1 MFRILATVG
10 LLLALALC
18 APVAEAAKIYQLA
31 NATVYLKDGTTD
43 RYSGLTKLSMPH
55 KTDALQRVENAYTKN
70 QKKAGEIPWASVDSV
85 VMWLPTRPDC
95 RYTFVFVPKYGWC
108 ALLDKTAQSAAYFY
122 SGGGYRI
129 RPDGGLWF
137 YNDRKLI
144 VDHDGKTS
152 DLKNPYDM
160 KPDKFAAKLAGISG
174 GDTGLEA
181 RLKYLLGREYP
192 DNYVRVVKMNG
203 DTIYG
208 YLHNDTKTIAKN
220 LFSKS
225 GTLLQYINISE
236 EPDSKRTRYSADEVS
251 EIRWFDSNIAPNTR
265 VSMPVNA
272 PRMFK
277 AKNYTRGFTW
287 LWDRR
292 PAGSIIK
299 YEVWETSGGRNP
311 VSRLVPVVSVYFEG
325 ARGAY
330 MLFSNGSVSLALL
343 YHYMKDAAPEFHKML
358 KEYYGDSPDAKAH
371 CNELRD
377 NPSTILDLYEE
388 YLKTHDY
395 IDDRPDVK
403 VSDDEKDADKDAPKE

>member
-1 MFRILATVG
+1 MFRKLVTGG
-10 LLLALALC
+10 LLLASALC
-18 APVAEAAKIYQLA
+18 APIAEAAKIYQLVD
-31 NATVYLKDGTTD
+31 ATVYLKDGQTAQ
-43 RYSGLTKLSMPH
+43 YNGETKLSMPN
-55 KTDALQRVENAYTKN
+55 KNDALQRVENAYTKL
-70 QKKAGEIPWASVDSV
+70 QKKAGEIPSATVDSV
-85 VMWLPTRPDC
+85 VMWLPTRPDS

-108 ALLDKTAQSAAYFY
+108 TLLAKTAQSTAYLY
-122 SGGGYRI
+122 SEGGYRI

-137 YNDRKLI
+137 FDTKKLI
-144 VDHDGKTS
+144 VDRDGKKT

-160 KPDKFAAKLAGISG
+160 KPDKFALKLAEISG

-181 RLKYLLGREYP
+181 RLKYLLGREHP

-208 YLHNDTKTIAKN
+208 YLHDDAKTIAKN

-236 EPDSKRTRYSADEVS
+236 EPDSKRTRYSADDIS
-251 EIRWFDSNIAPNTR
+251 EIRWFDNNIAPNTR
-265 VSMPVNA
+265 VSMSVNA

-292 PAGSIIK
+292 PAGCIVK

-311 VSRLVPVVSVYFEG
+311 ISRLVPVVSVYFEG
-325 ARGAY
+325 ARGAF
-330 MLFSNGSVSLALL
+330 MLYSNNSVSFALL
-343 YHYMKDAAPEFHKML
+343 FHYMKDAAPEFHKML

-371 CNELRD
+371 CNELKD
-377 NPSTILDLYEE
+377 NPSRILDLYEE

-403 VSDDEKDADKDAPKE
+403 VSDEEKEDNKNAKKE

>member
-1 MFRILATVG
+1 MFRKLATVG

-18 APVAEAAKIYQLA
+18 APIAEAAKLHQLVDG
-31 NATVYLKDGTTD
+31 TVYLKNGTSD
-43 RYSGLTKLSMPH
+43 QYSGLTKLSMPF
-55 KTDALQRVENAYTKN
+55 KNDALQRVENAYTKN
-70 QKKAGEIPWASVDSV
+70 QKKAAEIPSATVDSV
-85 VMWLPTRPDC
+85 VMWLPTRPDS

-108 ALLDKTAQSAAYFY
+108 ELLDKTARSTAYFY

-137 YNDRKLI
+137 YDDRKLI

-152 DLKNPYDM
+152 ALKNPYDM
-160 KPDKFAAKLAGISG
+160 NPDKFAAKLAEISG
-174 GDTGLEA
+174 GDTGLES
-181 RLKYLLGREYP
+181 RLKYLLGREHP
-192 DNYVRVVKMNG
+192 GNYVRVVKMNG

-208 YLHNDTKTIAKN
+208 YLHDDAKTVAKN

-236 EPDSKRTRYSADEVS
+236 EPDSKRTRYSADDVS
-251 EIRWFDSNIAPNTR
+251 EIRWFDNNIAPNTR
-265 VSMPVNA
+265 VSMSVNA

-299 YEVWETSGGRNP
+299 YEVWETSGGRNSI
-311 VSRLVPVVSVYFEG
+311 SRLVPVVSVYFEG
-325 ARGAY
+325 AKGAY
-330 MLFSNGSVSLALL
+330 TLIHNGSVSFALL
-343 YHYMKDAAPEFHKML
+343 YNYMKDAAPEFHKML

-371 CNELRD
+371 GNELKD
-377 NPSTILDLYEE
+377 NPSIILDLYEE

-403 VSDDEKDADKDAPKE
+403 VSDDDKDDNKNAKKE

>member
-1 MFRILATVG
+1 MFRKLATG
-10 LLLALALC
+10 WLLLASAMC
-18 APVAEAAKIYQLA
+18 APIAEAAKIYQLA
-31 NATVYLKDGTTD
+31 DATVYLKDGTTD
-43 RYSGLTKLSMPH
+43 QYSGATKLSMPH
-55 KTDALQRVENAYTKN
+55 KNDALQRVENAYTKK
-70 QKKAGEIPWASVDSV
+70 QKKVAEIPSANVDSV
-85 VMWLPTRPDC
+85 VMWLPTQPQT

-108 ALLDKTAQSAAYFY
+108 TLLDKTAQSSTYLY
-122 SGGGYRI
+122 SEGGYRI

-137 YNDRKLI
+137 YDTQKLI
-144 VDHDGKTS
+144 VARDGKTY
-152 DLKNPYDM
+152 DLKNPYGM
-160 KPDKFAAKLAGISG
+160 KPDKFAQKLAEISG
-174 GDTGLEA
+174 GDTLLEA

-208 YLHNDTKTIAKN
+208 YLHNDAKTVAKN

-225 GTLLQYINISE
+225 GSLLQYINISE
-236 EPDSKRTRYSADEVS
+236 EPDSKGTRYSADDVS
-251 EIRWFDSNIAPNTR
+251 EIRWFDNNIAPNTR

-292 PAGSIIK
+292 PAGCIVK
-299 YEVWETSGGRNP
+299 YEVWETSGGKNP
-311 VSRLVPVVSVYFEG
+311 VSRLVPAVSVYFEG
-325 ARGAY
+325 AKGAF
-330 MLFSNGSVSLALL
+330 MLYSNNYVSFALL
-343 YHYMKDAAPEFHKML
+343 NHYMKEAAPEFNKML
-358 KEYYGDSPDAKAH
+358 KEYYGDNPDAKAH
-371 CNELRD
+371 CNELKD

-403 VSDDEKDADKDAPKE
+403 VSDDEKEDKKDTKMK

>member
-1 MFRILATVG
+1 MKLATLV
-10 LLLALALC
+10 LLLASVLC
-18 APVAEAAKIYQLA
+18 APIAEAAKIYQLA
-31 NATVYLKDGTTD
+31 DAIVYLNDGTTD
-43 RYSGLTKLSMPH
+43 HYTGATKLSMPH
-55 KTDALQRVENAYTKN
+55 KSDALQRVENAYTKK
-70 QKKAGEIPWASVDSV
+70 QKKAGEIASATVDSV
-85 VMWLPTRPDC
+85 VMWLPTRPDS

-108 ALLDKTAQSAAYFY
+108 ALLDKTVQSTAYLY
-122 SGGGYRI
+122 SDGGYRI

-137 YNDRKLI
+137 YNTQKLI
-144 VDHDGKTS
+144 VDRDGRKS

-160 KPDKFAAKLAGISG
+160 KPDKFARELAEISG

-181 RLKYLLGREYP
+181 RLKYLLGREQP
-192 DNYVRVVKMNG
+192 DNYVHVVKMNG

-208 YLHNDTKTIAKN
+208 YLHNDAKTIAKN

-225 GTLLQYINISE
+225 GTLQQYINISE
-236 EPDSKRTRYSADEVS
+236 EPESKGTRYSADDVS
-251 EIRWFDSNIAPNTR
+251 EIRWFDNNIAPNTR
-265 VSMPVNA
+265 VSMSVNA

-325 ARGAY
+325 AKGAF
-330 MLFSNGSVSLALL
+330 MLSSNGSVSFALL

-358 KEYYGDSPDAKAH
+358 KEYFGDSPDAKAH
-371 CNELRD
+371 CNELKD
-377 NPSTILDLYEE
+377 NPSIILDLYEE

-403 VSDDEKDADKDAPKE
+403 VSDDEKEDNKDTKKK

>member
-1 MFRILATVG
+1 
-10 LLLALALC
+10 
-18 APVAEAAKIYQLA
+18 
-31 NATVYLKDGTTD
+31 
-43 RYSGLTKLSMPH
+43 MPH

-70 QKKAGEIPWASVDSV
+70 QKNAGEIPCATVDSV
-85 VMWLPTRPDC
+85 VMWLPTRLDS

-108 ALLDKTAQSAAYFY
+108 ALLDKTAQSTAYFY

-137 YNDRKLI
+137 YDDRKLL
-144 VDHDGKTS
+144 VDHDGKIST
-152 DLKNPYDM
+152 LKNPYDM
-160 KPDKFAAKLAGISG
+160 NPDKFATKLAEISG

-208 YLHNDTKTIAKN
+208 YLHNDAKTMAKN

-225 GTLLQYINISE
+225 GTLQQYINISE
-236 EPDSKRTRYSADEVS
+236 EPDSKGTRYSADEVS

-265 VSMPVNA
+265 VSMSVNA

-343 YHYMKDAAPEFHKML
+343 YHYMKDAASEFHKML

-395 IDDRPDVK
+395 IDDRSDVK
-403 VSDDEKDADKDAPKE
+403 VSDDEKDADKDAQKK

>member
-1 MFRILATVG
+1 MFRKLVTGG
-10 LLLALALC
+10 LLLASVLC
-18 APVAEAAKIYQLA
+18 APIAEAAKSHQLVD
-31 NATVYLKDGTTD
+31 ATVYLKGGTTD
-43 RYSGLTKLSMPH
+43 QYKGATKLSMPY
-55 KTDALQRVENAYTKN
+55 KSDALQRVENAYTKK
-70 QKKAGEIPWASVDSV
+70 QKKAGEIPSAAVDSV
-85 VMWLPTRPDC
+85 VMWLPTRPDS

-108 ALLDKTAQSAAYFY
+108 TLLAKTAQSNAYLH
-122 SGGGYRI
+122 SEGGYRI

-137 YNDRKLI
+137 FNTRKLI
-144 VDHDGKTS
+144 VDHNEKTS

-160 KPDKFAAKLAGISG
+160 KPEKFASKLAEISG

-181 RLKYLLGREYP
+181 RLKYLLGREHP
-192 DNYVRVVKMNG
+192 GNYVRVVKMNG
-203 DTIYG
+203 DTIFG
-208 YLHNDTKTIAKN
+208 YLHDDAKTIAKN

-236 EPDSKRTRYSADEVS
+236 EPDSKGTRYSADEVS
-251 EIRWFDSNIAPNTR
+251 EIRWFDNNIAPNTR
-265 VSMPVNA
+265 VSMSVNA

-311 VSRLVPVVSVYFEG
+311 ISRLVPVVSVYFEG
-325 ARGAY
+325 ARGAF
-330 MLFSNGSVSLALL
+330 MLSSNGYVSLALL
-343 YHYMKDAAPEFHKML
+343 HHYMKDAAPEFHKML

-371 CNELRD
+371 CNELKD
-377 NPSTILDLYEE
+377 NPSIILDLYEE

-395 IDDRPDVK
+395 IDDRREVK
-403 VSDDEKDADKDAPKE
+403 VSDDEKEDNKDSPKK

>member
-1 MFRILATVG
+1 MFRKLATGG
-10 LLLALALC
+10 LLLVSALC
-18 APVAEAAKIYQLA
+18 APNAEAAKLYQLA
-31 NATVYLKDGTTD
+31 DATVYLKDGTTD
-43 RYSGLTKLSMPH
+43 QYSGATKLSMPH
-55 KTDALQRVENAYTKN
+55 KSDALQKVENAYTKK
-70 QKKAGEIPWASVDSV
+70 QKKAGEIPSATVDSV
-85 VMWLPTRPDC
+85 VMWLPTQPDR

-108 ALLDKTAQSAAYFY
+108 ALLDKTAQATACLY
-122 SGGGYRI
+122 SEGGYRI

-137 YNDRKLI
+137 FNTQKLI
-144 VDHDGKTS
+144 VDRDGKTS
-152 DLKNPYDM
+152 DLKNPYKM
-160 KPDKFAAKLAGISG
+160 KPEKFASELAEISG
-174 GDTGLEA
+174 GDTRLEA
-181 RLKYLLGREYP
+181 QLTHLLGRERP

-208 YLHNDTKTIAKN
+208 YLHNDAKTVAKN

-251 EIRWFDSNIAPNTR
+251 EIRWFDNNIAPNTR
-265 VSMPVNA
+265 VSMSVNA

-292 PAGSIIK
+292 PSGSIVK
-299 YEVWETSGGRNP
+299 YEVWETSGGRNRI
-311 VSRLVPVVSVYFEG
+311 SRLVPVVSVYFEG
-325 ARGAY
+325 AKGAF
-330 MLFSNGSVSLALL
+330 MLYSNNSVSFALL

-371 CNELRD
+371 CNELKD
-377 NPSTILDLYEE
+377 NPSRILDLYDE
-388 YLKTHDY
+388 YLRTHDY

-403 VSDDEKDADKDAPKE
+403 VTDSEK

>member
-1 MFRILATVG
+1 MFRKLATGG
-10 LLLALALC
+10 LLLASVLC
-18 APVAEAAKIYQLA
+18 APIAEAAKIYQLA
-31 NATVYLKDGTTD
+31 DATVYLKDGTTNQ
-43 RYSGLTKLSMPH
+43 YSGASKLSMPH
-55 KTDALQRVENAYTKN
+55 KSDALQRVENAYTKK
-70 QKKAGEIPWASVDSV
+70 QKKAGEISSATVDSV
-85 VMWLPTRPDC
+85 VMWLPTRPDS

-108 ALLDKTAQSAAYFY
+108 TLLAKTAQSNAYLY
-122 SGGGYRI
+122 SEGGYRI

-137 YNDRKLI
+137 FDTKKLI
-144 VDHDGKTS
+144 VERDGKAS

-160 KPDKFAAKLAGISG
+160 KPDKFAKELAKISE

-181 RLKYLLGREYP
+181 RLKYLLGREHP

-208 YLHNDTKTIAKN
+208 YLHNDAKTMTKN

-225 GTLLQYINISE
+225 GTLQQYINISE
-236 EPDSKRTRYSADEVS
+236 EPDSKGTRYSADDVS
-251 EIRWFDSNIAPNTR
+251 EIQWFDNNIAPNTR
-265 VSMPVNA
+265 VSMSVNA

-292 PAGSIIK
+292 PAGCIIK
-299 YEVWETSGGRNP
+299 YEVWETSGGKNP

-325 ARGAY
+325 AKGAF
-330 MLFSNGSVSLALL
+330 MLYSNNSVSVALL
-343 YHYMKDAAPEFHKML
+343 YHYMKEAAPEFHKIL
-358 KEYYGDSPDAKAH
+358 KEYYDDSPDWKAH
-371 CNELRD
+371 RNELKD
-377 NPSTILDLYEE
+377 NPSIILNLYEE

-403 VSDDEKDADKDAPKE
+403 VSDDEKEDKKDTKKK

>member
-1 MFRILATVG
+1 MFRKLITGG
-10 LLLALALC
+10 LLLAIVLC
-18 APVAEAAKIYQLA
+18 APIAEAAKIHQLVD
-31 NATVYLKDGTTD
+31 ATVYLKDGTTD
-43 RYSGLTKLSMPH
+43 QYSGATKLSMPY
-55 KTDALQRVENAYTKN
+55 KSDAIQRVENAYTKK
-70 QKKAGEIPWASVDSV
+70 QKKAGEIPSATVDSV
-85 VMWLPTRPDC
+85 VMWLPTRPDS

-108 ALLDKTAQSAAYFY
+108 TLLAKTAQSTAYFY

-144 VDHDGKTS
+144 VDRDGKKS

-160 KPDKFAAKLAGISG
+160 KPEKFATILAEISG
-174 GDTGLEA
+174 GDTALEA
-181 RLKYLLGREYP
+181 SLKYLLGREHP
-192 DNYVRVVKMNG
+192 GNYVRVVKMNG

-208 YLHNDTKTIAKN
+208 YLHDDAKTVAKN

-225 GTLLQYINISE
+225 GTLLQYINISA
-236 EPDSKRTRYSADEVS
+236 EPDSKGTRYSADEVS
-251 EIRWFDSNIAPNTR
+251 EIRWFDNNIAPNTR
-265 VSMPVNA
+265 VSMSVDA

-277 AKNYTRGFTW
+277 FKNYTRGFTW

-292 PAGSIIK
+292 PAGCIVK
-299 YEVWETSGGRNP
+299 YELWDTSGGQNP
-311 VSRLVPVVSVYFEG
+311 IRRLVPAVSVYFEG

-330 MLFSNGSVSLALL
+330 MLCYNGSVSLARL

-371 CNELRD
+371 CNELKD
-377 NPSTILDLYEE
+377 NPSRILDLYEE

-395 IDDRPDVK
+395 IDDRPDGK
-403 VSDDEKDADKDAPKE
+403 VSDDEKDSKKK

>member
-1 MFRILATVG
+1 MFRKLVTGG
-10 LLLALALC
+10 LLLALALA
-18 APVAEAAKIYQLA
+18 APIAEASKIYQLVD
-31 NATVYLKDGTTD
+31 ATVYLKDGTTEQYD
-43 RYSGLTKLSMPH
+43 GLTKLSMPH
-55 KTDALQRVENAYTKN
+55 KTDALQRVGNAYTKQ
-70 QKKAGEIPWASVDSV
+70 QKKAGEIPSTTVDSV
-85 VMWLPTRPDC
+85 VMWLPTRPDN

-108 ALLDKTAQSAAYFY
+108 TLLSKSEQSAAYFY

-137 YNDRKLI
+137 YDDRKLI
-144 VDHDGKTS
+144 VEHGGKTS
-152 DLKNPYDM
+152 TLKNPHDM
-160 KPDKFAAKLAGISG
+160 NPDKFATKLAEISG
-174 GDTGLEA
+174 GDTALEA
-181 RLKYLLGREYP
+181 RLKYLLGREHP
-192 DNYVRVVKMNG
+192 GNYVRVVKMDG

-208 YLHNDTKTIAKN
+208 YLHDDAKTVAKN

-251 EIRWFDSNIAPNTR
+251 EIRWFDNNIAPNTR
-265 VSMPVNA
+265 ASMSVNA

-299 YEVWETSGGRNP
+299 YEVWETSGGRNSI
-311 VSRLVPVVSVYFEG
+311 SRLVPVVSVYFEG
-325 ARGAY
+325 AKGAY
-330 MLFSNGSVSLALL
+330 TLIHNGSVSFALL
-343 YHYMKDAAPEFHKML
+343 YNYMKDAAPEFHKML
-358 KEYYGDSPDAKAH
+358 KEYYGDSPDAKGH
-371 CNELRD
+371 CNELKD
-377 NPSTILDLYEE
+377 NPSIILDLYEE

-403 VSDDEKDADKDAPKE
+403 VSDDDKDAKTDTKKK

>member
-1 MFRILATVG
+1 MFKQLSIVA
-10 LLLALALC
+10 LLLAAALY
-18 APVAEAAKIYQLA
+18 APVAEAAKIHQLA
-31 NATVYLKDGTTD
+31 DATLYLSDGTTQE
-43 RYSGLTKLSMPH
+43 YSGATKLSMPF
-55 KTDALQRVENAYTKN
+55 KRDALIRVENAYTKQ
-70 QKKAGEIPWASVDSV
+70 QKKAAEIPQATVDSV
-85 VMWLPTRPDC
+85 VMWLPTRPDS
-95 RYTFVFVPKYGWC
+95 RQTFVFVPKYGWC
-108 ALLDKTAQSAAYFY
+108 TLLGKTEHATAYLY
-122 SGGGYRI
+122 SDGGYRF

-137 YNDRKLI
+137 YGTQKLI
-144 VDHDGKTS
+144 VDREGKTA

-160 KPDKFAAKLAGISG
+160 KPDKFATKLTGISG
-174 GDTGLEA
+174 GDTALEA
-181 RLKYLLGREYP
+181 RLKYLLGRDHP

-208 YLHNDTKTIAKN
+208 YLHNDIKTIGKN

-225 GTLLQYINISE
+225 GTLQQYINISE
-236 EPDSKRTRYSADEVS
+236 EPDGKGTRYSADEVS

-265 VSMPVNA
+265 VSMSVNA

-292 PAGSIIK
+292 PSGSIVK

-325 ARGAY
+325 AKGAF
-330 MLFSNGSVSLALL
+330 MLSSNGSVSFALL
-343 YHYMKDAAPEFHKML
+343 YHYMKDAAPEFHQML
-358 KEYYGDSPDAKAH
+358 KEYYGDSPDATAH
-371 CNELRD
+371 CNELKD
-377 NPSTILDLYEE
+377 NPSVILDLYEE

-403 VSDDEKDADKDAPKE
+403 VSDDEKEDNKATENK